1 MTVTDV
7 FRLLADPSRRHLL
20 DVLRG
25 GERSVTDLVDCTHMS
40 QPSVSKQLR
49 ILRDSGLVYLRAAG
63 RQHLYSVDGRSLRE
77 ASEWLSYY
85 EHFWQ
90 EGLSRMDEALRRAPP
105 TSLLRKR

>member
-25 GERSVTDLVDCTHMS
+25 GERSVTDLVDRTRMS

-49 ILRDSGLVYLRAAG
+49 ILRDSGLVSLRAVG
-63 RQHLYSVDGRSLRE
+63 RQHLYSIEGRSLRE
-77 ASEWLSYY
+77 ASDWLSYY
-85 EHFWQ
+85 QQFWD
-90 EGLSRMDEALRRAPP
+90 EGLRRMDVALQQEP
-105 TSLLRKR
+105 RKRIRRKP